1 MKCDGKPY
9 MAPYTPAILSAEETA
24 LRRVAL
30 RKQLIEVREDPERRV
45 TCIDCGRRLSL
56 TLAYRCLYCGFWFCP
71 MCARIHFAAPEGI
84 INPVVRYGVNSVA
97 SENSGYRE
105 GVTCKHEGEG

>member
-1 MKCDGKPY
+1 MMCDGKPY
-9 MAPYTPAILSAEETA
+9 MTPYVPVPLSAEETA

-56 TLAYRCLYCGFWFCP
+56 TLAYRCLYCGFWFCAG
-71 MCARIHFAAPEGI
+71 CARIHFSAPEGV
-84 INPVVRYGVNSVA
+84 INPVIRYEVNAIAAGDVEQHPLSIK
-97 SENSGYRE
+97 SQ
-105 GVTCKHEGEG
+105 K